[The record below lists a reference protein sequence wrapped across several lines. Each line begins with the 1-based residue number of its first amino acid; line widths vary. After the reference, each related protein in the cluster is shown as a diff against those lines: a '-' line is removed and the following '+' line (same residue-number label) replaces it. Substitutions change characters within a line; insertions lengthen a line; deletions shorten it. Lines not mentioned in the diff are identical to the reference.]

1 MTARRC
7 IEDHSAPDELI
18 AEVVKLRPPPWPKA
32 IFGFDETLARR
43 GETLF
48 QAHCKTCH
56 TSEQPSLIG
65 VWSTLVPR
73 EAVPWRVTM
82 HES

>member
-1 MTARRC
+1 MTGKRVPFQDRTR
-7 IEDHSAPDELI
+7 
-18 AEVVKLRPPPWPKA
+18 EV
-32 IFGFDETLARR
+32 
-43 GETLF
+43 
-48 QAHCKTCH
+48 
-56 TSEQPSLIG
+56 IG